1 MASTRMFGAY
11 PPFPEDVPT
20 ASLPKISFHKLTS
33 GDQAEANKVFQACR
47 ANGFFL
53 LDLQNDPAGEKL
65 LQDIETLFAITKG
78 VMDMTLEE
86 KGKYKQN
93 PPADLLG

>member
-1 MASTRMFGAY
+1 MFDGY
-11 PPFPEDVPT
+11 PAFPGDVPS

-33 GDQAEANKVFQACR
+33 GDQAEANKVFHACR
-47 ANGFFL
+47 AKGFFL

-78 VMDMTLEE
+78 VMDLTLEE
-86 KGKYKQN
+86 KARFRVN
-93 PPADLLG
+93 PPSDLLG